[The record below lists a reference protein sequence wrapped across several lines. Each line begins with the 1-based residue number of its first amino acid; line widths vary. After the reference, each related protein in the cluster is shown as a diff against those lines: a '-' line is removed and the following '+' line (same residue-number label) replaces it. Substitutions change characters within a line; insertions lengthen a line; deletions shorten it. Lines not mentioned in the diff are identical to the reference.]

1 MLFTPKSDHK
11 YSMVSLHTLFSNK
24 IERKLLNSEQILIVV
39 ASHAPTS
46 VLAEVETIGLG
57 LTLVL
62 VALNNWEKPGLF
74 PLKKTTAH
82 IMPFS
87 DLKPVTA
94 RYVYQIW
101 QKEWDKTIL
110 VCNKFHKIRPKLLD
124 NLKL

>member
-62 VALNNWEKPGLF
+62 VALTK
-74 PLKKTTAH
+74 
-82 IMPFS
+82 
-87 DLKPVTA
+87 
-94 RYVYQIW
+94 
-101 QKEWDKTIL
+101 
-110 VCNKFHKIRPKLLD
+110 
-124 NLKL
+124 